1 MRFDWEAATKAVIMV
16 VMALIIVAIPIVYA
30 LNMEERISTLEMKVI
45 SLELRVNSNKLLA
58 QQTMRKVVSDNIA
71 LEGETNAKER

>member
-16 VMALIIVAIPIVYA
+16 VMALIIVAIPIVYV